1 MKKTMLFDVKA
12 SGNPKMK
19 ELVARAHFRI
29 EHGTCSIEHA
39 TCSIKEAR

>member
-1 MKKTMLFDVKA
+1 MKKTMLFAVKA

-29 EHGTCSIEHA
+29 EHGTCSI
-39 TCSIKEAR
+39 KEVR